1 MDWQTKE
8 TSLLETTPILVG
20 DAVELAAHFRQLANE
35 IEQGIRVVEGA
46 PSQLGPP
53 LQLNGRIVC
62 LCIMSQARVAAARTS
77 DGLLARLTS
86 RQREI
91 LLALMN
97 GHTAKAIATML
108 GIHPR
113 TVETHVHHIHKKA
126 GTHRTVELMEIAFSQ
141 LD

>member
-1 MDWQTKE
+1 MDWQAVE
-8 TSLLETTPILVG
+8 TSLFETTPILIG
-20 DAVELAAHFRQLANE
+20 DAVELAAHFRQLAHD
-35 IEQGIRVVEGA
+35 IELGIRIVEGA

-53 LQLNGRIVC
+53 LQLNGRILC
-62 LCIMSQARVAAARTS
+62 LCLMSQARIAAARTS
-77 DGLLARLTS
+77 DNLLSRLTS

-91 LLALMN
+91 LVELMN
-97 GHTAKAIATML
+97 GHSAKAIATML

-113 TVETHVHHIHKKA
+113 TVEAHVHHIHKKA